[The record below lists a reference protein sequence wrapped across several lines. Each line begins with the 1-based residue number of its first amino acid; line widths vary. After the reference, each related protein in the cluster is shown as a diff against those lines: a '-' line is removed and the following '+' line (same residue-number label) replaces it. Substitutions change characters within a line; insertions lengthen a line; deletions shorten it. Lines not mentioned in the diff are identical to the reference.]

1 MTIASRMCKVFGVV
15 AAACGLWLS
24 AAAEVPAIVPQP
36 AQLVQGQGE
45 YVLPKLILVTHDGD
59 AEAKKAAEFWAAE
72 LGNLVWRTPLVRQ
85 GDGGIHFTRQGAKAE
100 LGAEGYQLDATPDG
114 VVIRAPAYAGLFYG
128 GVTLRQ
134 LLPAQPAGTN
144 LKWSV
149 PAVSIED
156 RPQMVWRGLMLDSCR
171 HFQPVE
177 FVKKYLDLMALHKLN
192 RLQWHLTED
201 QGWRIEIKKYPKLAQ
216 ISSMRAQ
223 TVTSESWY
231 GKNEFDGLPHG
242 GYYTQEQ
249 IKELVAYAAAR
260 NITIMP
266 EIEMPGHA
274 LAALAAYP
282 ELSCTGGPFKV
293 MEKWG
298 VSADVFCLG
307 NDQTLQF
314 LRDVLDEVTEL
325 FPSHYI
331 HLGGDEAPVV
341 RYRNCPKC
349 QARMQALGIPKGKEV
364 QLQGYLYREMS
375 AHLAKKGR
383 AIIGWD
389 DITEGALVPGSAVMI
404 WRHDREDVEAA
415 KAGHDLV
422 TAGGV
427 LYLDSRQENEPSH
440 PLTLQGYHGM
450 QSIYQLNPVPA
461 ALRGTPAAERVLGAQ
476 CQLWTEF
483 MYAPSMV
490 EYLTYPRACAL
501 AEMTWSPAGRRDYQD
516 FLSRMQVHGE
526 RLRLF
531 PCRIGV
537 IPAPRLAAGGWD
549 RSSTPRD
556 WTPREWTIKAGTL
569 RDGQRQRT
577 LSFAFESGEHGLDF
591 RKLEVKAGGQTVLSV
606 PDECFA
612 GIQNRRNSHP
622 FTLPADLPPDAP
634 ITIRAEIRG
643 NGGTDS
649 KGTIRL

>member
-1 MTIASRMCKVFGVV
+1 MTIVSRMCKVFGI
-15 AAACGLWLS
+15 AAAAFGLWL
-24 AAAEVPAIVPQP
+24 AAAAGAEVPAIVPQP
-36 AQLVQGQGE
+36 AKLVQGQGE

-59 AEAKKAAEFWAAE
+59 AEAKKAAELWAAE
-72 LGNLVWRTPLVRQ
+72 LGNLIWRTPVVRQ
-85 GDGGIHFTRQGAKAE
+85 GPGGIHFTREGAKAE
-100 LGAEGYQLDATPDG
+100 LGADGYQLDATADG
-114 VVIRAPAYAGLFYG
+114 VVIRATAYAGLFYG

-144 LKWSV
+144 LKWSI

-156 RPQMVWRGLMLDSCR
+156 QPQMAWRGLMLDSCR

-177 FVKKYLDLMALHKLN
+177 FVKKYIDLMALHKLN

-249 IKELVAYAAAR
+249 IRELVAYAAAR

-282 ELSCTGGPFKV
+282 ELSCRGGPFQV

-298 VSADVFCLG
+298 VSDDVFCVG
-307 NDQTLQF
+307 NDQTLAF

-341 RYRNCPKC
+341 RYKSCPKC

-404 WRHDREDVEAA
+404 WRHQNEDAEAA

-422 TAGGV
+422 MAAGV
-427 LYLDSRQENEPSH
+427 LYLDARQENEPAH

-450 QSIYQLNPVPA
+450 KSIYELNPVLP
-461 ALRGTPAAERVLGAQ
+461 ALRGTPAAERALGAQ

-483 MYAPSMV
+483 MYAPTMV

-501 AEMTWSPAGRRDYQD
+501 AEMTWSRPDRRNYQD
-516 FLSRMQVHGE
+516 FLVRMQVHGE

-531 PCRIGV
+531 PCRTGV
-537 IPAPRLAAGGWD
+537 IPAPRLTIGGWNKA
-549 RSSTPRD
+549 T
-556 WTPREWTIKAGTL
+556 TPRE
-569 RDGQRQRT
+569 
-577 LSFAFESGEHGLDF
+577 
-591 RKLEVKAGGQTVLSV
+591 
-606 PDECFA
+606 
-612 GIQNRRNSHP
+612 
-622 FTLPADLPPDAP
+622 
-634 ITIRAEIRG
+634 
-643 NGGTDS
+643 
-649 KGTIRL
+649 